1 VHLAFRPQTG
11 EALSNRTFWGLP
23 GQALCG
29 TMQTHRVCKRP
40 VPKPRGFPSRA
51 GLRLD
56 SIASVE
62 SREKARSGSPYGA
75 SVLKPNRAHGGET
88 PVSPVVYSARLI
100 YVSSLS
106 GAFGKGTAMFV
117 SYSAR
122 QHRCPPPDIP
132 LRLASY
138 VKNARPD
145 VIHLLM
151 RDKPP
156 SLLVQGQQPATVSPA
171 LLRHDGSMVKLGL
184 SLYQEYM
191 HLSIFVAP

>member
-1 VHLAFRPQTG
+1 
-11 EALSNRTFWGLP
+11 
-23 GQALCG
+23 
-29 TMQTHRVCKRP
+29 
-40 VPKPRGFPSRA
+40 
-51 GLRLD
+51 
-56 SIASVE
+56 
-62 SREKARSGSPYGA
+62 
-75 SVLKPNRAHGGET
+75 
-88 PVSPVVYSARLI
+88 VSPVVYSARPI
-100 YVSSLS
+100 YVSSPS
-106 GAFGKGTAMFV
+106 GAFGKETAIFV

-122 QHRCPPPDIP
+122 QHRCPPPDIA

-171 LLRHDGSMVKLGL
+171 LLRHDDSMVKLGL
-184 SLYQEYM
+184 LLYQEYM